1 MSSSLLRGHAEQ
13 VFVPGPAGRIEVVID
28 AAETESPRG
37 VAVVAHP
44 HPLYGGALDNK
55 VAQTLAR
62 VLAGLGY
69 TALRPN
75 FRGVGETEGA
85 HDHGRGETDDILAVV
100 AYARERFGAG
110 RAAELSVVLA
120 GYSFGAHVQTMAA
133 ARLRAESRDVER
145 LVLVAP
151 AAGFVSGG
159 RAYEPLTIPANTIV
173 IHGEQDSTVPL
184 ANVFDWL
191 RPQDVPVTVIP
202 GTDHFFHRKLGII
215 KAIVAGQWH

>member
-1 MSSSLLRGHAEQ
+1 MAGA
-13 VFVPGPAGRIEVVID
+13 AGRIEVVID
-28 AAETESPRG
+28 AQETPEPRG
-37 VAVVAHP
+37 IAVVAHP

-69 TALRPN
+69 VALRPN

-85 HDHGRGETDDILAVV
+85 HDQGEGETDDILTVID
-100 AYARERFGAG
+100 YALGRFGAG
-110 RAAELSVVLA
+110 RDSSGLPVVLA
-120 GYSFGAHVQTMAA
+120 GYSFGAHVQTQAA
-133 ARLRAESRDVER
+133 ARLTENGAPPER

-159 RAYEPLTIPANTIV
+159 RAYKPLSVAADTLV
-173 IHGEQDSTVPL
+173 IHGEQDTTVPL
-184 ANVFDWL
+184 SNVFDWL
-191 RPQDVPVTVIP
+191 RPQDIPVTVIP

-215 KAIVAGQWH
+215 KSIIVGQWH